1 MKALTKKDENA
12 KLILMTSIN
21 ENILRKLPRKNSKDI
36 KTSFKD
42 KYEDKNLQN
51 VNFLRIFLLKEELE
65 SISSTI
71 I

>member
-1 MKALTKKDENA
+1 
-12 KLILMTSIN
+12 MTSIN

-36 KTSFKD
+36 KSSFKD

-65 SISSTI
+65 SFSSTI